1 MFYII
6 KHIKAILLL
15 RQVADAYKN
24 ETGKDKSALLTRRF
38 IGALVTSSGAIATLY
53 TGIDIDAGMI
63 AGIEEHLSKVADTGY
78 QIYLLF
84 KSIVLD
90 LVFLYGALMVIV
102 GYFKREKKPIQ

>member
-6 KHIKAILLL
+6 KHIKARVLL

-63 AGIEEHLSKVADTGY
+63 AGMEEHLSKVADTGY

-84 KSIVLD
+84 KSIIPDIVAIW
-90 LVFLYGALMVIV
+90 GIIMVIV
-102 GYFKREKKPIQ
+102 GYFKREKKLIQ